1 VEPPQSS
8 EDLSDGT
15 NFKGKLPFQE
25 MINLSKTLGDS
36 IVIGFS
42 GGREALENSPLAYLE
57 QRLFKW
63 DDVKHGLGK
72 KIGGIGYR
80 GRLLPGSL
88 NERLPARG
96 NQRQQQR
103 LRKCPVRSIGPGHVN
118 SMKWSGFVKNMATI
132 F

>member
-1 VEPPQSS
+1 MEPPQSS

-25 MINLSKTLGDS
+25 IINLSKTLGDS

-72 KIGGIGYR
+72 KDRRNWI
-80 GRLLPGSL
+80 PGKTFTWII
-88 NERLPARG
+88 ERKIARQG
-96 NQRQQQR
+96 
-103 LRKCPVRSIGPGHVN
+103 
-118 SMKWSGFVKNMATI
+118 
-132 F
+132 